1 MKTINILCGA
11 LIVLAALMAPPALA
25 ASLLSASAG
34 VILMASGV
42 IAAPPAQAI
51 VQPVPVVQVV
61 RIPDPVRMFELDSG
75 RGVVVFRNIDGKL
88 TSRFYRA

>member
-25 ASLLSASAG
+25 VSLLSASAG
-34 VILMASGV
+34 VILMTTGV
-42 IAAPPAQAI
+42 IAAHPAQEM

-61 RIPDPVRMFELDSG
+61 RIPDPVRMFELDNG
-75 RGVVVFRNIDGKL
+75 RGVVVFRNVDGKL